1 MRKGVFLVF
10 LSFLLILS
18 TASFKHTALASN
30 FVDVPSSHRGAK
42 EISYLSQGGIVNGGI
57 DGRFSP
63 NKVLTRAEAV
73 AFIGRALQLDG
84 IQRSTSFKDVGSGMF
99 ASGYIQSA
107 VDKGIVSGYGDGS
120 FKPSKVVTR
129 GEMAIMISKAF
140 GYSFNN
146 SSSGA
151 AQALLSRGIAQGL
164 ADGSFGFN
172 QSIIRA
178 DFSVFLARAINPDFR
193 VKANTVKFDQDLKVN
208 TNDLNVRKGPNS
220 AYGKV
225 GSLNK
230 GLAVQ
235 GAYSVGAW
243 YYIKAGSIK
252 GFVHGHYL
260 DGKGDSGGATNP
272 DPKPKPEPPTGN
284 YDPRIKDQVV
294 ILDPGHGGKHP
305 GAMAY
310 GVREKDVVLAVGL
323 KANEIFKKS
332 PLQVKMTRSTDKYIS
347 LANRVKYAQ
356 QVNGDI
362 FVSIHANSHSK
373 ESANGTETYYYASR
387 KNSRTDDSKLLA
399 TKIQKRLLEAWNLK
413 DRKVKTAD
421 FYVIRKTTM
430 PSTLLELGFISNKSE
445 NQKLKSDYWQNE
457 AAKAIYYGV
466 LDYYKAKG
474 YKVDSLYS
482 VAK

>member
-1 MRKGVFLVF
+1 MKRRAFLVF
-10 LSFLLILS
+10 LSFLLVIPMLGVKS
-18 TASFKHTALASN
+18 TAFAST
-30 FVDVPSSHRGAK
+30 FSDVPSSHRAAK
-42 EISYLSQGGIVNGGI
+42 EINYLVDGGIANGVSSS
-57 DGRFSP
+57 RFSP
-63 NKVLTRAEAV
+63 SKTVTRAEAV
-73 AFIGRALQLDG
+73 ALIGRALQLNG
-84 IQRSTSFKDVGSGMF
+84 TQRSTSFTDVGSGIF

-120 FKPSKVVTR
+120 FKPGKVVTR

-178 DFSVFLARAINPDFR
+178 DFSVFLARAINPDYR
-193 VKANTVKFDQDLKVN
+193 VKANTVKFDQDLTVN
-208 TNDLNVRKGPNS
+208 TNNLNVRKGPNS

-252 GFVHGHYL
+252 GFVHGNYL

-272 DPKPKPEPPTGN
+272 DPKPEPPTGN
-284 YDPRIKDQVV
+284 YDPRIKDQVIV
-294 ILDPGHGGKHP
+294 LDPGHGGSDP
-305 GAMAY
+305 GAIGY
-310 GVREKDVVLAVGL
+310 GIKEKDVVLATGL
-323 KANEIFKKS
+323 KVNEIFKKS
-332 PLQVKMTRSTDKYIS
+332 PFQVKMTRSTDKYVS
-347 LANRVKYAQ
+347 LSGRVSYAQ
-356 QVNGDI
+356 AVKGNTFI
-362 FVSIHANSHSK
+362 SIHANAFNG
-373 ESANGTETYYYASR
+373 SANGTETYYYASR
-387 KNSRTDDSKLLA
+387 KNPHTADSKLLA
-399 TKIQKRLLEAWNLK
+399 TKIQKRLIAAWNLQ
-413 DRKVKTAD
+413 DRGVKTKSLH
-421 FYVIRKTTM
+421 VIRENNM
-430 PSTLLELGFISNKSE
+430 PATLLELGFIDNKKD
-445 NQKLKSDYWQNE
+445 NAKLKSDYWQNA
-457 AAKAIYYGV
+457 AAKAIYYGT